1 MTLRDIIK
9 CQEDDY
15 AAAMLVGVDILRGGG
30 RARQRHQ
37 DNPR

>member
-15 AAAMLVGVDILRGGG
+15 AAALLVGVDILRGG